1 MLNDDMN
8 YFKLLQQLKKIK
20 VTLGLIVGTDPQ
32 LLDSV
37 KKLYR
42 EISTVYQDDYEE
54 KQFQQSKNDFMKF
67 IDRDEI

>member
-42 EISTVYQDDYEE
+42 EISTVY
-54 KQFQQSKNDFMKF
+54 
-67 IDRDEI
+67 